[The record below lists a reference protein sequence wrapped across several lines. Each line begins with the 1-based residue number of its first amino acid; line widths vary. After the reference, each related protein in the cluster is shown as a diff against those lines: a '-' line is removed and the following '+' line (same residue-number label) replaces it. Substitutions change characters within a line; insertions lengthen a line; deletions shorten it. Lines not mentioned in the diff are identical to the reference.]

1 MKKVISV
8 LLTLALVLSL
18 GSAALAEEKTTI
30 TFWDGNWNEETFK
43 TIQEMWAAENPDIEL
58 VGEFQVDNGMTDKY
72 MLALSNGTAAD
83 VMACAL
89 DWVTTFGNANLLM
102 PLDDFI
108 KADGVD
114 TSIYTQGAIEA
125 STINGGLYGLPFRS
139 ETYALFYNK
148 DLLAAAGYTEAPK
161 SWDEVK
167 EIAAA
172 CTKDD
177 VAGYGLCGANYGNFS
192 FQYIT
197 MLRCHGSDILNA
209 DRTESNLNS
218 PEAVEVAKLYDSLKE
233 FAPASL
239 MENDNVANRTLFA
252 SGKIAM
258 YLSGI
263 YDVETIL
270 AANPDLNF
278 GCALVPTKSG
288 TDADRTT
295 ILGGWSVAIPAT
307 CKNPEA
313 AWKFVKFLTRSD
325 VAAVYTNTFT
335 GTQEP
340 ATKFASFDPEIVTP
354 HQEALKYAKALQS
367 VAKITNIRQAI
378 FDNLQ
383 LALTGDLTPEEA
395 IEETSNAVNAL
406 IKQ

>member
-1 MKKVISV
+1 MKKVIS
-8 LLTLALVLSL
+8 LLVVLALAL
-18 GSAALAEEKTTI
+18 GLCSAALAEGKKTI

-43 TIQEMWAAENPDIEL
+43 TIQEMWNAENPDIEL

-72 MLALSNGTAAD
+72 MLALSNNTAPD

-89 DWVTTFGNANLLM
+89 DWVTTFGNANLLY
-102 PLDDFI
+102 PLDEFI
-108 KADGVD
+108 AADGVD
-114 TSIYTQGAIEA
+114 TAQYVQGAIQA
-125 STINGGLYGLPFRS
+125 STIGGKLYGLPFRS

-148 DLLAAAGYTEAPK
+148 DMLAEAGYTEPPK

-177 VAGYGLCGANYGNFS
+177 AAGYGLCGANYGNFS

-197 MLRCHGSDILNA
+197 MLRCHGSDILTA
-209 DRTESNLNS
+209 DKTASNLTS
-218 PEAVEVAKLYDSLKE
+218 PEAVEAAKLYVDLKE
-233 FAPASL
+233 YAPASV
-239 MENDNVANRTLFA
+239 MENSNVENRTLFT
-252 SGKIAM
+252 SGKVAM

-263 YDVETIL
+263 YDLDLIIQG
-270 AANPDLNF
+270 NPDLNF

-295 ILGGWSVAIPAT
+295 ILGGWSVAIPAG
-307 CKNPEA
+307 CKDPET
-313 AWKFVKFLTRSD
+313 AWKFVNFLTRSD

-340 ATKFASFDPEIVTP
+340 AAKFAQYDASLVQP
-354 HQEALKYAKALQS
+354 HQEALTYAQALQS

-383 LALTGDLTPEEA
+383 LALTGDLTAEEA
-395 IEETSNAVNAL
+395 IFETSAAVDGL
-406 IKQ
+406 LK